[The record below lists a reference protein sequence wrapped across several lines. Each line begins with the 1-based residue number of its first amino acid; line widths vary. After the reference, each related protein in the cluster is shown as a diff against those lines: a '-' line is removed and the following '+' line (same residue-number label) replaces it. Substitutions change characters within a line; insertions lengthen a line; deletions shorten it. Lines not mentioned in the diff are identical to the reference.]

1 MSRRRIE
8 EEEREKKKV
17 DDSSPCSYTHSQFE
31 LQMFLILYS
40 TTSDPFLFFIPLA
53 HPLRPLYTVDV
64 DVDRCPASLHSSELF
79 ARIRR
84 TP

>member
-8 EEEREKKKV
+8 EEEREKKG

-64 DVDRCPASLHSSELF
+64 DRCPASLHSSELF